1 MLFDP
6 PELGDLE
13 LAVMR
18 QIDEL
23 RTNLRFL
30 LAEPRRWTGLLARV
44 MFARSMQGSNSIEGY
59 NVTVNDAV
67 AAIAKDS
74 ALETSGESWKAILGY
89 RDAMTYILRL
99 SGDTHFEYHEG
110 FIRSLHYMLM
120 SHDPEKHPGTWRPGP
135 VFVRREESGETV
147 YEGAPVEELPRLV
160 RELME
165 RLGTKDSTSPM
176 VSAAM
181 AHLNLVMIHPFSDGN
196 GRMAR
201 MLQTLVLVREKVL
214 APEFCSIEEYIGR
227 QQVRPLYYEVLGQV
241 GRRSWDPR
249 GDARPFVRF
258 CLTAHY
264 RQAEVLRRQALRMGS
279 LWIELERV
287 ATKELGFPERVLF
300 ALTDAAMGLKVRN
313 GTYRPMVAGFSDH
326 LASRDFKSLVDAAL
340 LIPDG
345 QKRGRFYTAAPKIQ
359 DIYRDIQQ
367 RYPRTLVPDPFGED
381 AIGIGDQAP
390 SST

>member
-1 MLFDP
+1 VLFDT

-13 LAVMR
+13 HIVIGK
-18 QIDEL
+18 IDEL
-23 RTNLRFL
+23 RTNLRFM

-59 NVTVNDAV
+59 TVTVNDAV

-74 ALETSGESWKAILGY
+74 ALETTGESWKAILGY

-99 SGDTHFEYHEG
+99 SGDLHFEHHEG

-120 SHDPEKHPGTWRPGP
+120 SHDPEKYPGTWRPGP
-135 VFVRREESGETV
+135 VFVRREDSGETV
-147 YEGAPVEELPRLV
+147 YEGAPIEEVPSLI
-160 RELME
+160 RELMA
-165 RLGTKDSTSPM
+165 RLNTKGSTPPM

-201 MLQTLVLVREKVL
+201 MLQTLVLVREMVL

-227 QQVRPLYYEVLGQV
+227 QEVRPIYYDVLGRV
-241 GRRSWDPR
+241 GRRAWEPS

-264 RQAEVLRRQALRMGS
+264 RQAEVLRRQALTMGS
-279 LWIELERV
+279 LWIELERL
-287 ATKELGFPERVLF
+287 AMKEYGLPERVLF

-313 GTYRPMVAGFSDH
+313 GTYRSMVAGLSDN
-326 LASRDFKSLVDAAL
+326 LASRDFKSLVDAGL

-345 QKRGRFYTAAPKIQ
+345 QKRGRFYTAGPKIQ
-359 DIYRDIQQ
+359 EIYRDIQQ
-367 RYPRTLVPDPFGED
+367 HHPRALVPDPFGED
-381 AIGIGDQAP
+381 AIGISDQAR
-390 SST
+390 SSI

>member
-1 MLFDP
+1 MLFETP
-6 PELGDLE
+6 QLGNLE
-13 LAVMR
+13 QTVIKK
-18 QIDEL
+18 IDEL
-23 RTNLRFL
+23 RTNLRFM

-99 SGDTHFEYHEG
+99 SGDLHFEYHQG

-135 VFVRREESGETV
+135 VFVRREDSGETV
-147 YEGAPVEELPRLV
+147 YEGAPIEEVPGLI

-165 RLGTKDSTSPM
+165 RLSTKDGTPPM

-201 MLQTLVLVREKVL
+201 MLQTLVLVREMVL

-227 QQVRPLYYEVLGQV
+227 QEVRPIYYEVLGRV
-241 GRRSWDPR
+241 GRQSWEPS
-249 GDARPFVRF
+249 GDAQPFVRF

-279 LWIELERV
+279 LWIELERL
-287 ATKELGFPERVLF
+287 AMKEQGLPERVLF

-313 GTYRPMVAGFSDH
+313 GTYRSMVAGLSEN
-326 LASRDFKSLVDAAL
+326 LASRDFKSLVDADL

-345 QKRGRFYTAAPKIQ
+345 QKRGRFYTAAPKIR
-359 DIYRDIQQ
+359 DIYRVVQQ
-367 RYPRTLVPDPFGED
+367 HYPRTLVPDPFGED
-381 AIGIGDQAP
+381 AIGISDQAP